1 MKGIKDYKCP
11 KVVLGLRN
19 RGGTMTISEET
30 FACQEMVM
38 DINQSC
44 ADVLQ
49 LTDADYFKWNCV
61 QIVNVTSFSH
71 VTDEHMTGKVVN
83 VSIGKQSFCS
93 FSSRGSWPR
102 LMEGYQ

>member
-1 MKGIKDYKCP
+1 
-11 KVVLGLRN
+11 
-19 RGGTMTISEET
+19 MTISEET

-71 VTDEHMTGKVVN
+71 VTDEHMTGMVVN
-83 VSIGKQSFCS
+83 VSIGKQSFGS